1 MNAIELK
8 RELHSFIDQ
17 EDDKTVEMLYQM
29 VQSYRIQKRKDKM
42 IAEGEEDIKNGRMY
56 SLKEAK
62 EIVDGA
68 PKAIK
73 EKVAKADAD
82 AMKAKLEEAGAT
94 VEVK

>member
-1 MNAIELK
+1 MNAIKLK

-29 VQSYRIQKRKDKM
+29 VQSYKIQKRKDKM

-62 EIVDGA
+62 EIMD
-68 PKAIK
+68 
-73 EKVAKADAD
+73 
-82 AMKAKLEEAGAT
+82 KLET
-94 VEVK
+94 K